1 LEDLDMFR
9 KPFLAIFIVLALVTM
24 SCSFTVNLPVTRV
37 QTGPTRTETIDIP
50 NPDSGDANLTLA
62 FAAGELNLTP
72 GGSDALVSG
81 TAVYN
86 VDELKPVTSGSG
98 ADIRL
103 QTGQNDAKFNGIPS
117 FGDNFKNQWDLTL
130 GQAPMDLTVM
140 AGAYKGNMDLGGLS
154 LKSLHVT
161 DGAAQVAL
169 KFSQPNQIEMSL
181 LHYETGAS
189 DVSLTNLA
197 YANADSIEFRSGA
210 GNYTLDFGGDLLRNT
225 QMDVRSGMSKLT
237 IYVPQNSNATVTF
250 SGGLASVN
258 TTGNWQKSNQTYTYS
273 GGGASL
279 NINIEMGAGS
289 VDLIVH

>member
-1 LEDLDMFR
+1 MLR
-9 KPFLAIFIVLALVTM
+9 KSFLTIFIVLALVTM
-24 SCSFTVNLPVTRV
+24 SCSLTVNLPVTRV
-37 QTGPTRTETIDIP
+37 KTGPTRTETIDIP
-50 NPDSGDANLTLA
+50 NPDSGDANLTLE

-86 VDELKPVTSGSG
+86 VDELKPVTSSSG

-103 QTGQNDAKFNGIPS
+103 QTGQSDVKFNGIPS

-130 GQAPMDLTVM
+130 GQTPMDLTIM

-161 DGAAQVAL
+161 DGAAQVVL
-169 KFSQPNQIEMSL
+169 KFSQPNQVDMSL

-210 GNYTLDFGGDLLRNT
+210 GNYTLDFGGDLLRDT
-225 QMDVRSGMSKLT
+225 QMDVRSGMSKVT
-237 IYVPQNSNATVTF
+237 IYVPQNSNAAVTF
-250 SGGLASVN
+250 SGGLSSVN
-258 TTGNWQKSNQTYTYS
+258 TTGNWQKSNQTYSYS
-273 GGGASL
+273 GGGANL
-279 NINIEMGAGS
+279 KINVEMGAGS
-289 VDLIVH
+289 VDLVVH